1 MPDPTRPADTRTVE
15 TRPADFDEYW
25 QQVCRELET
34 TPIAAEEER
43 LPIRSTEFCDCYAV
57 RFTSIGPY
65 RLFGYLSI
73 PRGPGPSPGPFPA
86 LLSGPGYR
94 SAVEPLF
101 QGEANEK
108 RGRFVVF
115 SPAARGQRN
124 ADQPFAVSFPGLMT
138 EGIDSA
144 DSYIYRGIVADW
156 LRAADYLLMRP
167 EVDRGRVAAV
177 KRDSMPIL
185 TAALRPEITHV
196 VAHPGSFFQ
205 VSDKTSVELDDYLRM
220 FPSKRDQVEQ
230 TLSYFNPELFASAV
244 RARTLLWGA
253 REKLEP
259 LAAAIAGEA
268 DIRQSEQSQY
278 KDGLFEERW
287 IAQQLGF
294 SEPILPPSWQPSRR
308 T

>member
-124 ADQPFAVSFPGLMT
+124 ADQPFAASFPGLMT

-196 VAHPGSFFQ
+196 VAQPGSFFQ

>member
-1 MPDPTRPADTRTVE
+1 MPNLTRPADTRPGD
-15 TRPADFDEYW
+15 TRPGATRPGDFDEYW
-25 QQVCRELET
+25 RRVCRELDA
-34 TPIAAEEER
+34 TPIAAEEEH

-73 PRGPGPSPGPFPA
+73 PHGEGPFPA

-115 SPAARGQRN
+115 SSAARGQRN
-124 ADQPFAVSFPGLMT
+124 ADQPFAASFPGLMT

-144 DSYIYRGIVADW
+144 ESYIYRSIVADW
-156 LRAADYLLMRP
+156 LRAADYLLTRP
-167 EVDRGRVAAV
+167 EVDRNRVAAV

-185 TAALRPEITHV
+185 TATLRPEITHV
-196 VAHPGSFFQ
+196 VAQPGSFFG
-205 VSDKTSVELDDYLRM
+205 VNDKTSAELGDYLRM
-220 FPSKRDQVEQ
+220 FPPKRDQVEQ
-230 TLSYFNPELFASAV
+230 TLAYFNPGFFASAV

-253 REKLEP
+253 REMMEP
-259 LAAAIAGEA
+259 LAAAIAGEV

-287 IAQQLGF
+287 LAEQLGF
-294 SEPILPPSWQPSRR
+294 SEPILPPSWQR
-308 T
+308 

>member
-1 MPDPTRPADTRTVE
+1 MAHSSQ
-15 TRPADFDEYW
+15 PADFDEYW
-25 QQVCRELET
+25 QQVQRELDA
-34 TPIAAEEER
+34 TPIAAEEKH

-73 PRGPGPSPGPFPA
+73 PRGEGPFPA

-115 SPAARGQRN
+115 SSAARGQRN
-124 ADQPFAVSFPGLMT
+124 ADEPFAASFPGLMT
-138 EGIDSA
+138 EGIDSPE
-144 DSYIYRGIVADW
+144 SYIYRGIVADW
-156 LRAADYLLMRP
+156 LRAADYLLTRP
-167 EVDRGRVAAV
+167 EVDRGRVTAV
-177 KRDSMPIL
+177 KRDSLPIL

-196 VAHPGSFFQ
+196 VAQPGGFFG
-205 VSDKTSVELDDYLRM
+205 VNDKTSVELDDYLRM
-220 FPSKRDQVEQ
+220 FPSKRDQVER
-230 TLSYFNPELFASAV
+230 TLSYFNPLFLASAL

-287 IAQQLGF
+287 IAEQLGF
-294 SEPILPPSWQPSRR
+294 AEPILPPSWHPSRQ